1 MRKRHLNAIR
11 EARQRNV
18 QLRMIF
24 AKMFERFLASGDD
37 C

>member
-11 EARQRNV
+11 KARQCNV

-24 AKMFERFLASGDD
+24 GEMLERFPAGSDD
-37 C
+37 R